1 MYDPGIKAHQVSG
14 CTFDLTGRYE
24 KPQLVGM
31 GTHSVVC
38 ACTDILTKEGV
49 AIKKISKPFNS
60 KIDAKQTVREV
71 KLLRH
76 LSHENV
82 ISLRD
87 IFVSPLDD
95 IVTELL
101 STDLAQIIRSRP
113 MENQFVQYFFYQI
126 MRALKYIHS
135 AGVVHRDLKPSNILI
150 DENCDLKICD
160 FGLARTVDPRMTGYV
175 TTRFYRAPET
185 MLTWQKY
192 NVEVDMWS
200 AGCILAEMIEG
211 SPLFPGRNHTDQ
223 FLVISD
229 LLGSI
234 PHDVIKAICSKSTSE
249 YISGLPERVKIPFAK
264 KIKKAFPEALDI
276 LGKLLVW
283 DPKKRI
289 TAEAALSHP
298 YLSPYHYP
306 SDEPVADQSF
316 DWSIIDAD
324 HPLDTWK
331 SLVYFEILDHFGGA
345 LATEPSPESS
355 PR

>member
-1 MYDPGIKAHQVSG
+1 MDELEIRSYQVGG
-14 CTFDLTGRYE
+14 CTFDLTG
-24 KPQLVGM
+24 
-31 GTHSVVC
+31 S
-38 ACTDILTKEGV
+38 ACTDILTKESV
-49 AIKKISKPFNS
+49 AIKKIPKPFGS
-60 KIDAKQTVREV
+60 KVDAKRTIREV

-76 LSHENV
+76 LSHENI

-95 IVTELL
+95 IYLVTELL
-101 STDLAQIIRSRP
+101 ATDLAHIVRFRP
-113 MENQFVQYFFYQI
+113 LENQFVQYFFYQI

-160 FGLARTVDPRMTGYV
+160 FGLARTVDLKMTGYV

-234 PHDVIKAICSKSTSE
+234 PCDVIQTICSKSTSE
-249 YISGLPERVKIPFAK
+249 YITGLPERAKVPFAN
-264 KIKKAFPEALDI
+264 KIKQALPDALD
-276 LGKLLVW
+276 LLEQLLVW
-283 DPKKRI
+283 NPEQRI

-298 YLSPYHYP
+298 YLSVYHDP
-306 SDEPVADQSF
+306 SDEPTANQTF
-316 DWSIIDAD
+316 DWSSIDAD
-324 HPLDTWK
+324 HGIDTWK
-331 SLVYFEILDHFGGA
+331 TLVYSEILDHFGGVS
-345 LATEPSPESS
+345 TT
-355 PR
+355 